1 MSEPVSS
8 ATGSGWPRS
17 VQLFVGA
24 YLASTAFSAVN
35 SFLQMGALRQRLIE
49 VTQASTPPGDI
60 WLYVFI
66 ALRTAIS
73 LAILTWAM
81 RRHSLVARLLI
92 ALQFAGWMYG
102 LPKAIGFLA
111 KGNYASAPF
120 TIAALFSLAA
130 VTCLLA
136 APSRQ
141 WFSRKGST
149 HADDVDRF
157 S

>member
-1 MSEPVSS
+1 MSKPVSPES
-8 ATGSGWPRS
+8 LGAWPRA

-24 YLASTAFSAVN
+24 YLASTAFSGVN

-49 VTQASTPPGDI
+49 VTQASTAPGDD
-60 WLYVFI
+60 WVYAFI
-66 ALRTAIS
+66 AVRTAIS
-73 LAILTWAM
+73 LALLIWAI
-81 RRHSLVARLLI
+81 RRHSLIARLLI
-92 ALQFAGWMYG
+92 GLQFAGWMYG
-102 LPKAIGFLA
+102 LPRALGFLA
-111 KGNYASAPF
+111 KGNYTAVPF
-120 TIAALFSLAA
+120 TIAALFSLVA
-130 VTCLLA
+130 VACLLS